1 MLRVLPA
8 TFEPVNNL
16 ICCKTGLMWVVLKST
31 TSLFNSFFSSVARQV
46 ACFFC
51 CPFFHTFNSTE
62 SKREAFDNDLEDKV
76 RLSKKKVSP
85 PDFFE
90 KEKERRAG
98 AFFLRQYFKLLS
110 TECLLEKS
118 LPFPGIS
125 WTEFVD
131 LILINETTDI
141 F

>member
-1 MLRVLPA
+1 MGGFKKHNIAIQLV
-8 TFEPVNNL
+8 FQQ
-16 ICCKTGLMWVVLKST
+16 CCKTSCM
-31 TSLFNSFFSSVARQV
+31 
-46 ACFFC
+46 FFC

-85 PDFFE
+85 PDFFK

>member
-1 MLRVLPA
+1 MGGFKKHNIAIQLV
-8 TFEPVNNL
+8 FQQ
-16 ICCKTGLMWVVLKST
+16 CCKTSCM
-31 TSLFNSFFSSVARQV
+31 
-46 ACFFC
+46 FFC

-85 PDFFE
+85 PDFFL
-90 KEKERRAG
+90 
-98 AFFLRQYFKLLS
+98 LRQYFKLLS